1 MASTVQKV
9 TMILDGSKGWH
20 DWLEV
25 VKTKIRAGKIT
36 LILRWPPIRFK
47 LVELKIPKSS
57 DVKEGAVSLVDLT
70 DDDLKKFQQFQRA
83 VELELREFELVR

>member
-1 MASTVQKV
+1 MASTLQKV

-25 VKTKIRAGKIT
+25 VKTKVRADKIM
-36 LILRWPPIRFK
+36 LIPPLAADKVQK
-47 LVELKIPKSS
+47 LIELKIPKSS

-70 DDDLKKFQQFQRA
+70 DDDLKKIQ
-83 VELELREFELVR
+83 